1 MKRYKK
7 LEEFINILV
16 KHDQENPHELFPPCI
31 NTQFAIDC
39 LCEAFLGPDYYITLP
54 CGNAQGNTI
63 ILDEILRTHS
73 KKYRKLVKR
82 KQKELRGYGKKTKS
96 SD

>member
-1 MKRYKK
+1 MKKNYKK

-16 KHDQENPHELFPPCI
+16 EHEKSNPKELYPPTI
-31 NTQFAIDC
+31 DPQFVIDC
-39 LCEAFLGPDYYITLP
+39 LCEVFLGPDYYIVLP

-73 KKYRKLVKR
+73 RKYRKLVKR
-82 KQKELRGYGKKTKS
+82 KQKELEYNGKET
-96 SD
+96 